1 MINDEVEEEEVE
13 SDRPLKLK
21 PLKELRDDLRF
32 DAVDDGRADGGFV
45 SSPSETSEK
54 TDAVGELLL
63 LLSRRAEGE
72 AESEID
78 CDGCDGGG
86 GAAVVE
92 RGELKEEKEEEE
104 EEEEVEVAAGVGEEE
119 DEEAAKAAIGDTAE
133 SERGLGFT
141 PAV

>member
-1 MINDEVEEEEVE
+1 MISDEVEEEEVE
-13 SDRPLKLK
+13 SDRLLKLK

-63 LLSRRAEGE
+63 LLSRRAEDE

-104 EEEEVEVAAGVGEEE
+104 VEVAAGVGEEE

-133 SERGLGFT
+133 SEPEVPRGLGFT